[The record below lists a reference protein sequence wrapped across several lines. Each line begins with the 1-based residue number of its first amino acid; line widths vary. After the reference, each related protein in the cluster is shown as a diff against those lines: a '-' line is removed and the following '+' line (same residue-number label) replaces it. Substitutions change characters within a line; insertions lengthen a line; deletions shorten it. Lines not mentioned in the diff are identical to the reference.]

1 MEKRKLPLAVRAQ
14 RVLLWFLF
22 VMMVGNGLVV
32 FVEAG
37 GGAFG
42 IGVAF
47 PYFALAAFLA
57 VLAAKIKSGAKWIR
71 ISLIVLYGV
80 MIFLQISRMLGG
92 DLGGFIGLPFPIFG
106 LVLALRRTSREFFAG
121 PWPGV

>member
-1 MEKRKLPLAVRAQ
+1 MEKKLPLAVRAQ

-22 VMMVGNGLVV
+22 VMMIGNGLILIM
-32 FVEAG
+32 EAG

-42 IGVAF
+42 IGYAF
-47 PYFALAAFLA
+47 PYFALGAFLA
-57 VLAAKIKSGAKWIR
+57 VLAAKITSRAKWIR
-71 ISLIVLYGV
+71 ISLIVLYSV
-80 MIFLQISRMLGG
+80 MIFLQVSRMLGG

-121 PWPGV
+121 P